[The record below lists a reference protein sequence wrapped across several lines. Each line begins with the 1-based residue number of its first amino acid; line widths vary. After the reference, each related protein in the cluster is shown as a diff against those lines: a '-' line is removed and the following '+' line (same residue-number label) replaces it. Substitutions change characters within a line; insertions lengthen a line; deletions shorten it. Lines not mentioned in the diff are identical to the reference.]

1 MYMVPFWLIV
11 RVVVDVALLN
21 VRGVVWMVILLT
33 ELTLKT
39 RNVPAGT
46 VMSSKPWNVSVM
58 FPEEDDVGVELSM
71 GTVHV
76 SPTLTSERFSIP
88 VMKGLAVALSVVS
101 APWKAFM
108 VYPCLLIFWV
118 KLVFAGEMGVLPLNT

>member
-1 MYMVPFWLIV
+1 MFPALVEDCVDTICSTVLLIRRHVLYSMYMVPFWFIV
-11 RVVVDVALLN
+11 RVVVDVVLLN
-21 VRGVVWMVILLT
+21 VRGVIWMVILLT
-33 ELTLKT
+33 EFTLKT

-58 FPEEDDVGVELSM
+58 FPEEVAVGFELSM

-76 SPTLTSERFSIP
+76 SPTLTSERFNIP

-101 APWKAFM
+101 VPW
-108 VYPCLLIFWV
+108 
-118 KLVFAGEMGVLPLNT
+118 